1 MLKIAEYISQE
12 LKVPFTQRGEK
23 IILHNP
29 DGDLQ
34 TTVEDLQADVDAWTP
49 EKNEEKLIQKK
60 IVTLNRRAAIDALK
74 ADGKIIEAVK

>member
-1 MLKIAEYISQE
+1 MLKIAEYIAQE

-23 IILHNP
+23 IILHRP

-49 EKNEEKLIQKK
+49 EKNEEELIQKK